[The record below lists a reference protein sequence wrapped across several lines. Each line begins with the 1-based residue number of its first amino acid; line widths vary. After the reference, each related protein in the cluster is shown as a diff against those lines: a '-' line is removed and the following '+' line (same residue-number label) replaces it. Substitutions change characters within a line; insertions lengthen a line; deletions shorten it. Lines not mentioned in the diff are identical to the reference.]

1 MSVSPVD
8 PLWRATDRE
17 LIRQYA
23 DWPAT
28 EASLDMITEQMN
40 VVARHSPPTVTSV
53 QGWMDEVEELE
64 EGQAGAIADGTAF
77 LGDVQE
83 YEGLRPGLK
92 PTRKDMLSAADSLKW
107 DVETLTKV
115 RIKTGPAGGQG
126 TQSGMI
132 AARIGTLKRRILNAL
147 VILTD
152 SGYGSTMLDRS

>member
-8 PLWRATDRE
+8 ALWRANDRE

-28 EASLDMITEQMN
+28 ESSLEMITEQMN
-40 VVARHSPPTVTSV
+40 ACARHSAPTVTSI
-53 QGWMDEVEELE
+53 QGWIDEIQGLE

-77 LGDVQE
+77 LGDVEE

-92 PTRKDMLSAADSLKW
+92 PTRKDMLSKADSLVW

-115 RIKTGPAGGQG
+115 KIKTSGGGQG

-132 AARIGTLKRRILNAL
+132 ASRIGDLKRRILNAL
-147 VILTD
+147 VIITD
-152 SGYGSTMLDRS
+152 SGYGVTMIERS